1 MSSVV
6 LNTSPLEI
14 FLSSKRKRTSVQR
27 WLEDGSIINLSIK
40 EKTSNNAEFI
50 VNGNPNHLIWYSQLT
65 EIFLSIE
72 EFVLYTGDLIY
83 KNGIKIPTKDL
94 DLDKFVK
101 FVSEGRKFRV
111 VTNPDGKVA
120 KLDREFC
127 GDMPYFAVAEKVKSL
142 SEEGKYS
149 EAVKYLLPATQY
161 TLYEL

>member
-1 MSSVV
+1 MSTIV
-6 LNTSPLEI
+6 LNTPPLEL
-14 FLSSKRKRTSVQR
+14 FLSSKRKRTSEQR
-27 WLEDGSIINLSIK
+27 WLEDGSIISLSVK
-40 EKTSNNAEFI
+40 EKTLSNAEFI

-72 EFVLYTGDLIY
+72 DFEFYTGDLIY
-83 KNGIKIPTKDL
+83 KDGVKIRTQDL

-111 VTNPDGKVA
+111 STNPDGKVA

-127 GDMPYFAVAEKVKSL
+127 GGRKYVDIAERVKSL
-142 SEEGKYS
+142 SKEGKYS

-161 TLYEL
+161 TLYEV